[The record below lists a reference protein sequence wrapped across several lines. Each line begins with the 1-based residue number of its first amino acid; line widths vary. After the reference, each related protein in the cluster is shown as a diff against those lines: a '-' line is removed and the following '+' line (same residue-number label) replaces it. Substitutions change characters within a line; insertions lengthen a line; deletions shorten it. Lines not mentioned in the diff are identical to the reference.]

1 MDSEK
6 LAERIE
12 ASLVGGLR
20 RSAGLHLL
28 NFAINL
34 SYNSTRV
41 FDLIQWFQGALRNN
55 RVQQTHYLNNL
66 EGCGNT
72 AEAGIQKQFF
82 QIITRV
88 VHILKHERLESST
101 DYVHLLNALCW
112 NFSREDHEYL
122 VQLDLFTALHVGD
135 GSMLHPIY
143 RAWGQETTNFSL
155 RLEKSTSLSLASRLR
170 QVFEFLTQTILES
183 IFVKREAEKVDLG
196 QD

>member
-34 SYNSTRV
+34 SYTSTRV

-66 EGCGNT
+66 EGCGIT
-72 AEAGIQKQFF
+72 AEANI
-82 QIITRV
+82 
-88 VHILKHERLESST
+88 
-101 DYVHLLNALCW
+101 
-112 NFSREDHEYL
+112 
-122 VQLDLFTALHVGD
+122 
-135 GSMLHPIY
+135 
-143 RAWGQETTNFSL
+143 
-155 RLEKSTSLSLASRLR
+155 
-170 QVFEFLTQTILES
+170 
-183 IFVKREAEKVDLG
+183 
-196 QD
+196 